1 MENENEQTV
10 RPKRMKAPKNM
21 GEKQQTKQTK
31 TVENQPLG
39 AQENKNVAPVQAQG
53 SKTKVE
59 QSRPV
64 ENKVTP
70 TNGNIKV
77 LAPMPGNIWKIK
89 TSIGAKVEKHEVLLI
104 LEAMKMENEIV
115 APESGTVTNIL
126 VKEGD
131 AVEPGK
137 VMVEMA

>member
-1 MENENEQTV
+1 MEKFLKVTV
-10 RPKRMKAPKNM
+10 NGTVYDVKVEEVKP
-21 GEKQQTKQTK
+21 GEIKSEEKVPTQIPESKP
-31 TVENQPLG
+31 TVEQP
-39 AQENKNVAPVQAQG
+39 KPI
-53 SKTKVE
+53 
-59 QSRPV
+59 
-64 ENKVTP
+64 ENKVSP
-70 TNGNIKV
+70 SAGNIKV

-115 APESGTVTNIL
+115 APEAGTVTNIL

>member
-1 MENENEQTV
+1 MEKFLKVTV
-10 RPKRMKAPKNM
+10 NGTVYDVKVEDVKP
-21 GEKQQTKQTK
+21 GEVKMAETSS
-31 TVENQPLG
+31 V
-39 AQENKNVAPVQAQG
+39 PVQEV
-53 SKTKVE
+53 KEEKM
-59 QSRPV
+59 V
-64 ENKVTP
+64 ENKVAP
-70 TNGNIKV
+70 SSGNIKV
-77 LAPMPGNIWKIK
+77 VAPMPGNIWKIK

-115 APESGTVTNIL
+115 APDAGTVTNIL

>member
-1 MENENEQTV
+1 MKNNTNEEGGKEMEKFLKVTV
-10 RPKRMKAPKNM
+10 NGTVYDVKVEDVKM
-21 GEKQQTKQTK
+21 GDIK
-31 TVENQPLG
+31 TVETS
-39 AQENKNVAPVQAQG
+39 NVPVQ
-53 SKTKVE
+53 KVKE
-59 QSRPV
+59 EKVV

-70 TNGNIKV
+70 TSGNIKV
-77 LAPMPGNIWKIK
+77 VAPMPGNIWKIK
-89 TSIGAKVEKHEVLLI
+89 TAIGAKVEKHEVLLI

-115 APESGTVTNIL
+115 APEAGTVTNIL

>member
-1 MENENEQTV
+1 MEKFLKVTV
-10 RPKRMKAPKNM
+10 NGAVYDVKVEDVKP
-21 GEKQQTKQTK
+21 GEVKM
-31 TVENQPLG
+31 VETPSM
-39 AQENKNVAPVQAQG
+39 PVQEVKEEKA
-53 SKTKVE
+53 ST
-59 QSRPV
+59 S
-64 ENKVTP
+64 NVTP
-70 TNGNIKV
+70 TSGSVKV
-77 LAPMPGNIWKIK
+77 VAPMPGNIWKIK

-115 APESGTVTNIL
+115 APDAGTVTNIL

>member
-1 MENENEQTV
+1 MEKFLKVTV
-10 RPKRMKAPKNM
+10 NGTVYDVKVEDVKP
-21 GEKQQTKQTK
+21 GEVKM
-31 TVENQPLG
+31 VETPSM
-39 AQENKNVAPVQAQG
+39 PVQEVKEEKATT
-53 SKTKVE
+53 S
-59 QSRPV
+59 
-64 ENKVTP
+64 NVTP
-70 TNGNIKV
+70 TSGSIKV
-77 LAPMPGNIWKIK
+77 VAPMPGNIWKIK

-115 APESGTVTNIL
+115 APDAGTVTNIL

>member
-1 MENENEQTV
+1 MEKFLKVTV
-10 RPKRMKAPKNM
+10 NGTVYDVKVEEVKP
-21 GEKQQTKQTK
+21 GEIKVEESTTPAKVQETK
-31 TVENQPLG
+31 TQ
-39 AQENKNVAPVQAQG
+39 
-53 SKTKVE
+53 VE
-59 QSRPV
+59 QPKPA
-64 ENKVTP
+64 ENKVAP
-70 TNGNIKV
+70 TSGNIKV

-115 APESGTVTNIL
+115 APEAGTVTNIL

>member
-1 MENENEQTV
+1 MEKFLKVTV
-10 RPKRMKAPKNM
+10 NGTVYDVKVEDVKP
-21 GEKQQTKQTK
+21 GEVKM
-31 TVENQPLG
+31 VETPSM
-39 AQENKNVAPVQAQG
+39 PVQEVKEEKA
-53 SKTKVE
+53 ST
-59 QSRPV
+59 S
-64 ENKVTP
+64 NVTP
-70 TNGNIKV
+70 TSGSVKV
-77 LAPMPGNIWKIK
+77 VAPMPGNIWKIK

-115 APESGTVTNIL
+115 APDAGTVTNIL